1 MGCRVIPRSHPLFQE
16 FKIWQTLND
25 IEVFAWDKQSKRKK
39 ADKSSILFD
48 NSEDA
53 LLVEGKRFLY
63 QEEKELLAKELFV
76 KESMKKAEVLKLLF
90 ENYQELD
97 LNFKQID
104 GNHTGFALFSAYSKM
119 IEKYG
124 YEPVDFKRSADE
136 IIEKLETIFTN
147 LGWNTELLSID
158 LSKED
163 KELERQSYF
172 RLWHLLYSFEGD
184 NTPTGNGKLL
194 EKIMQLC
201 DVEKEY
207 AVELANVSFQED
219 YGSLS
224 AKAIKRYYLI

>member
-1 MGCRVIPRSHPLFQE
+1 MILKFLRGINRVNAR
-16 FKIWQTLND
+16 
-25 IEVFAWDKQSKRKK
+25 KR
-39 ADKSSILFD
+39 DKSSILFD

-124 YEPVDFKRSADE
+124 Y
-136 IIEKLETIFTN
+136 
-147 LGWNTELLSID
+147 D
-158 LSKED
+158 LWILRD
-163 KELERQSYF
+163 LQM
-172 RLWHLLYSFEGD
+172 RL
-184 NTPTGNGKLL
+184 
-194 EKIMQLC
+194 
-201 DVEKEY
+201 
-207 AVELANVSFQED
+207 
-219 YGSLS
+219 
-224 AKAIKRYYLI
+224 